1 MTTRCRL
8 DHIAITA
15 PDLDRGVAYVSDI
28 LGVAPAGGG
37 EHPLMATH
45 NRLLRLGD
53 AAYLEVIAPNPAMVM
68 ASSLAARRRWFELD
82 EQTPATLPRLA
93 AWVASS
99 DDLRAATAGA
109 SEPLGEIEQLTRD
122 GMRWEMIVPR
132 DGGLVLGGAA
142 PLVIQWG
149 SGGRT
154 LTRLADTG
162 CRLRRLE
169 LRHPDAPRVEALL
182 RSIGFDDDRVVVAAL
197 PAGARP
203 RLVADIDTPGG
214 PRQLGAD

>member
-1 MTTRCRL
+1 MATRCRL
-8 DHIAITA
+8 DHIAVTA
-15 PDLDRGVAYVSDI
+15 PDLDRGAAYVSDI

-37 EHPLMATH
+37 EHALMATH

-53 AAYLEVIAPNPAMVM
+53 DVYLEVIAPNPAM
-68 ASSLAARRRWFELD
+68 ARTARRRWFELD

-93 AWVASS
+93 AWAASS
-99 DDLRAATAGA
+99 DDLRAAVAGA
-109 SEPLGEIEQLTRD
+109 SEPLGEIEQLARD

-132 DGGLVLGGAA
+132 DGRLVLGGAA

-149 SGGRT
+149 SGGST
-154 LTRLADTG
+154 VTRLADTG

-169 LRHPDAPRVEALL
+169 LRHSEAPRVEALL
-182 RSIGFDDDRVVVAAL
+182 RSLGFDDERVAVVAL
-197 PAGARP
+197 PAGATP